1 MPVPNLPKND
11 NAACLCFRCMDFR
24 LDSRKTHGDVSY
36 VVANAGASTPISP
49 DDEGMPL
56 SFQVASFFLLYQQ
69 AKADKRLVITAS
81 SGHFDCLAVKK
92 IWEAGI
98 EGKPITER
106 FEKTLYPPYFPL
118 AQLVKDEG
126 LNRTD
131 SLRLLAAAKTLED
144 INHCYGYPEV
154 RKAVAAGTLKI
165 VVYYEDPTFDP
176 HRLFTFD
183 FAKNQFTEPRPTHF
197 SFLKMRYT
205 MPGPQMVELKNDARL
220 LYQYE
225 VPRAVD
231 VKAFVRDEA
240 QRLREGSSI
249 LLPQN
254 HAVSRATRFVAS
266 LTKENARYAIKYVV
280 RGAQRIARNIP
291 ARHI

>member
-1 MPVPNLPKND
+1 MVAFKLQNNSD
-11 NAACLCFRCMDFR
+11 AACLCFRCMDFR

-36 VVANAGASTPISP
+36 VVANAGASTPASP
-49 DDEGMPL
+49 DDEHTPL

-69 AKADKRLVITAS
+69 AKQDKRLVITAS
-81 SGHFDCLAVKK
+81 SGHYDCLAVKK
-92 IWEAGI
+92 IWEAAI
-98 EGKPITER
+98 DGKPLNER

-118 AQLVKDEG
+118 AQMVKDEG
-126 LNRTD
+126 LSRQD
-131 SLRLLAAAKTLED
+131 SLRLLSAAKTLED
-144 INHCYGYPEV
+144 INHCYSYPEI
-154 RKAVAAGTLKI
+154 RKAVRAGTLKM

-176 HRLFTFD
+176 HRLFTYD
-183 FAKNQFTEPRPTHF
+183 FASNQFTEPRPTHF

-205 MPGPQMVELKNDARL
+205 MPGPQMVELKNDTRM

-225 VPRAVD
+225 VPRSVD

-240 QRLREGSSI
+240 KRLRDGTSI

-254 HAVSRATRFVAS
+254 HQTNRSTRIVSALNR
-266 LTKENARYAIKYVV
+266 KNARYAIKYVRHV
-280 RGAQRIARNIP
+280 AQRIARNIP